1 MGTGTQLTSNEHLL
15 QELEA
20 ISALG
25 IALASARTD
34 AEVLEVAGR
43 TLPSFVDSMRVS
55 VNLTTADGKHITIH
69 PLFGP
74 PDVVPTIV
82 ELENMLVEQ
91 AIQTRELIEV
101 PDVGARSEPDAVWAS
116 GIGVRAVVV
125 APLVAAGE
133 CFGCINFS
141 RSEPGHYRR
150 HEIVLIRHIAATL
163 APAPST
169 MLGRLGLVA
178 PPGYELGACVG
189 VIQEI
194 GRKHDVEG
202 PQHPHMPRIPHE
214 VLNPRVWSGMSG
226 LGQRDHLGRDVN
238 GDDLPRPPFAKVP
251 GEVAVAAGE
260 LEDARSLD
268 ITQDL
273 EERED
278 LAVDAHRHR
287 GGILALVLPRDLVE
301 RIRSLR
307 GCRQSSVSWSF
318 HARL

>member
-1 MGTGTQLTSNEHLL
+1 MGTGTQPTSNEHLL

-20 ISALG
+20 ISAVG
-25 IALASARTD
+25 IALASGRTD

-141 RSEPGHYRR
+141 RSGPGHYRR

-163 APAPST
+163 APALLSSRSKARAESATQALTRFIAPGLTELRPFDPS
-169 MLGRLGLVA
+169 RA
-178 PPGYELGACVG
+178 
-189 VIQEI
+189 I
-194 GRKHDVEG
+194 
-202 PQHPHMPRIPHE
+202 
-214 VLNPRVWSGMSG
+214 
-226 LGQRDHLGRDVN
+226 
-238 GDDLPRPPFAKVP
+238 DL
-251 GEVAVAAGE
+251 
-260 LEDARSLD
+260 LD
-268 ITQDL
+268 PAS
-273 EERED
+273 R
-278 LAVDAHRHR
+278 
-287 GGILALVLPRDLVE
+287 
-301 RIRSLR
+301 
-307 GCRQSSVSWSF
+307 
-318 HARL
+318 